1 MCWMLVLA
9 CKGTDWCLGGKGGN
23 FLNFCFQISSL
34 LEYFFGERK
43 GKSL

>member
-1 MCWMLVLA
+1 MP
-9 CKGTDWCLGGKGGN
+9 GGKGGN
-23 FLNFCFQISSL
+23 FLNFFQISSL